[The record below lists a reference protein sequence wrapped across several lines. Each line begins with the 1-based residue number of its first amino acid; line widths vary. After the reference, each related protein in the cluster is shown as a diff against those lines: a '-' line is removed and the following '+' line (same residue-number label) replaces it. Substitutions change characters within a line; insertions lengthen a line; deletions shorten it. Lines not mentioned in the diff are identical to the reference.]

1 MYGFQKANGY
11 PAHMNP
17 CFTIRLFAK
26 FGCLIACVALMG
38 CGSQSEAPRP
48 AKTEKPQAKP
58 AQPSAPSFTNGSIVT
73 APIDYI
79 GATIHAGQKSK
90 GTIELVTL
98 RKAIESFQEE
108 QQRFPQSIDELLEK
122 SYIKIMPTPPY
133 GQQFEYDAASGEIKL
148 VPKQ

>member
-1 MYGFQKANGY
+1 VDFRKPPLYVDI
-11 PAHMNP
+11 MNP
-17 CFTIRLFAK
+17 CFPVRFFSK
-26 FGCLIACVALMG
+26 CGCLIACVALMG

-58 AQPSAPSFTNGSIVT
+58 SQPSAPTFTNGSIVT
-73 APIDYI
+73 APVDYI

-90 GTIELVTL
+90 GTIELVTF

-108 QQRFPQSIDELLEK
+108 QQRFPQSLDELLEK
-122 SYIKIMPTPPY
+122 SYIKVMPTPPY
-133 GQQFEYDAASGEIKL
+133 GLQFEYDAASGEIKL